1 MRITI
6 IGAGF
11 AGSALAIQLLQ
22 RRAGAT
28 EVCLVGAADSFG
40 RGVAYGTPR
49 PEHYLNVEAGRLG
62 LDAMAIGDF
71 ADWLQVDDHS
81 RSAYVPRHLYGEYLS
96 QRLDEATGGN
106 AGIHRYA
113 EEVISVERRPHG
125 FQIYLA
131 DGSDFRTDIAVL
143 AVGALPPA
151 PLPALD
157 VALHRHPAYV
167 GWPWRDG
174 VLDAIQP
181 DSDILLVGTGL
192 TMVDVLATLRRNRHR
207 GSILAISRHGQ
218 TPAAHVEGNRSL
230 PPPPALQRLL
240 ASGDPRA
247 LLRGVRELIRVAP
260 DWRGVIDGLRPYTQQ
275 VWQRWNSVERSRFLR
290 HVRSYWERHRHRI
303 APGMDRLLREMT
315 ASGQLRIE
323 AAHLLH
329 ARANQ
334 GEVEALLRP
343 RGASHSRRQRFGHLI
358 RATGLDTDITR
369 TTHALIAHLRES
381 GLIAADPFGLG
392 LRARADYTVLDA
404 SGRPVDGLYCLGP
417 LLRGERWEFLAIPE
431 LRAGAAELAQ
441 ILHDRLPAE
450 NADPA
455 TQTVGTDEPEI
466 DLRDQLFESA
476 LARIP

>member
-11 AGSALAIQLLQ
+11 AGTALTTQLLQ
-22 RRAGAT
+22 HRTAAV

-62 LDAMAIGDF
+62 LDATAIGDF
-71 ADWLQVDDHS
+71 ADWLQVDAMS
-81 RSAYVPRHLYGEYLS
+81 RGAYVPRHLYGEYLS
-96 QRLDEATGGN
+96 QRLDEATADH
-106 AGIHRYA
+106 AGIHRYT

-125 FQIYLA
+125 FQVYLA
-131 DGSDFRTDIAVL
+131 DGSDFRTDVAVL

-151 PLPALD
+151 PLPVLD
-157 VALHRHPAYV
+157 VALHRHRAYI

-174 VLDAIQP
+174 VLDSIEP
-181 DSDILLVGTGL
+181 DSEILLVGTGL

-218 TPAAHVEGNRSL
+218 TPAAHVEGSRPL
-230 PPPPALQRLL
+230 APPPALQRLL
-240 ASGDPRA
+240 EAGDLRA
-247 LLRGVRELIRVAP
+247 LLHGVRGLIRVAP

-275 VWQRWNSVERSRFLR
+275 VWQRWSGADRARFLR

-303 APGMDRLLREMT
+303 APGMDKLLREMT

-329 ARANQ
+329 ARVSQ
-334 GEVEALLRP
+334 GQVDALLRT
-343 RGASHSRRQRFGHLI
+343 RGDSHSHRRRFGHLV
-358 RATGLDTDITR
+358 RATGLDTDIGK
-369 TTHALIAHLRES
+369 TTHALVAHLRES

-404 SGRPVDGLYCLGP
+404 AGRPVEGLYCLGP

-431 LRAGAAELAQ
+431 LRAGAAELAH
-441 ILHDRLPAE
+441 ILHERLATDNAADDAVVQKPAIEARDR
-450 NADPA
+450 
-455 TQTVGTDEPEI
+455 
-466 DLRDQLFESA
+466 LFESA